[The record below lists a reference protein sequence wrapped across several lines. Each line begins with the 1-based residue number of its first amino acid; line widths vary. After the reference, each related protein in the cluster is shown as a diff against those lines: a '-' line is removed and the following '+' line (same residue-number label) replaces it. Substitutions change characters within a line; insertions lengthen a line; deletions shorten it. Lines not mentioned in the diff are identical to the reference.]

1 MLLLCRSSYW
11 DFPLRTTSQRNWHIR
26 ALRVPYRYHRMK
38 LQSTD
43 TRRIYDYN
51 IPERA
56 LRRRWEQLYNINLE
70 RCYRYTPA
78 GWEEH
83 HPYELPMLYRLVE
96 PWLQISTMVWYLV
109 VSGLWTRPRKQRG
122 VYRWSRYAPSDLI
135 GMFHHEGG
143 FTPSFADYLAVRVD
157 LPRDFAYGLI
167 VYQLDDRSVLTP
179 AYSTVVWNLTDVPA
193 ARAIPTVY
201 DAHRPNHAPSG
212 TAAPP
217 SSTPQHRRDA

>member
-1 MLLLCRSSYW
+1 
-11 DFPLRTTSQRNWHIR
+11 
-26 ALRVPYRYHRMK
+26 MK
-38 LQSTD
+38 LQSRD
-43 TRRIYDYN
+43 TRRVYDYN

-56 LRRRWEQLYNINLE
+56 LRRRWEHLYNINAE

-83 HPYELPMLYRLVE
+83 PPYELPMLYRLVE
-96 PWLQISTMVWYLV
+96 PWLQIATIVWYFA

-122 VYRWSRYAPSDLI
+122 VYTWSRDAPSDLI

-143 FTPSFADYLAVRVD
+143 FTHLFADYLATRVD

-179 AYSTVVWNLTDVPA
+179 AYSTIVWNLMDVPA
-193 ARAIPTVY
+193 VRGIPTVS
-201 DAHRPNHAPSG
+201 DAHRPNRAPSG

-217 SSTPQHRRDA
+217 SSAPQHRPDA

>member
-1 MLLLCRSSYW
+1 
-11 DFPLRTTSQRNWHIR
+11 
-26 ALRVPYRYHRMK
+26 MK

-56 LRRRWEQLYNINLE
+56 LRRRWEHLYNINAE

-78 GWEEH
+78 GWVEH

-96 PWLQISTMVWYLV
+96 PWLQISTIVWYLAA
-109 VSGLWTRPRKQRG
+109 SGLWTRPRKQRG
-122 VYRWSRYAPSDLI
+122 VYTWSRHAPSDLI

-143 FTPSFADYLAVRVD
+143 FTHLFAEYLAVRVD

-179 AYSTVVWNLTDVPA
+179 AYSTIVWNLTDVPA
-193 ARAIPTVY
+193 ARAIPKVY
-201 DAHRPNHAPSG
+201 DAHLPNHAPSD
-212 TAAPP
+212 TAAHPP
-217 SSTPQHRRDA
+217 STPQLHRDA